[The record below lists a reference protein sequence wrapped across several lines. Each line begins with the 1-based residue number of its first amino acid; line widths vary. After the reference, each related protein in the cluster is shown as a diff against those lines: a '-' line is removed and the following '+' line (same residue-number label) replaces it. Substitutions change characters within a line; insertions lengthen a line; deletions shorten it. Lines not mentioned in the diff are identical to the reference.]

1 MNNVLLGAIDQ
12 ASGSPVYGGSPTS
25 GGIVYDPTSGGGVLD
40 IDKPSTGSMPPTPP
54 TDISFP
60 RDPDSPVPND
70 VNTDEPVG
78 PGTAEIERQRLLK
91 DKQRKT
97 MIAVGI
103 GGLVL
108 AYLLFRKK

>member
-1 MNNVLLGAIDQ
+1 MSNVLLGAIDQ
-12 ASGSPVYGGSPTS
+12 ASGSPVYGGSPT
-25 GGIVYDPTSGGGVLD
+25 GGGVVYDPTSGGGYLD

-60 RDPDSPVPND
+60 RDPDSPVPNE
-70 VNTDEPVG
+70 VNTDGPLG
-78 PGTAEIERQRLLK
+78 PGTEEIRLQAQK